1 MRITAKSALLFV
13 LWSTASAQS
22 PAPARVFEVAS
33 IRLHPPPINRMAMFS
48 TSGTSLTAEA
58 FSVIELVLYAY
69 DLKGFQVSSSQ
80 DSSFDLYQ
88 TMYDI
93 QAKAEGEGI
102 PTKDEF
108 RAMMRD
114 LLADRFQLKFHMEKK
129 EQPVYTLVVGKNGSK
144 LKESSPDSV
153 FSGHHGVNGR
163 NSQIDLVHAPADEIV
178 RAIRE
183 SGLDRPVLDRTGLKG
198 TYDVRLTYTPEFRIN
213 SGVELG
219 DVSVVDAVQTQLGLK
234 LEPQKAMIEI
244 LVVDHV
250 EKPTGN

>member
-33 IRLHPPPINRMAMFS
+33 IRPHLEPPHSIGIS
-48 TSGTSLTAEA
+48 TSGTRLTVEA
-58 FSVIELVLYAY
+58 SFVFGLIMYAY
-69 DLKGFQVSSSQ
+69 DLKNFQVSSLPGSN
-80 DSSFDLYQ
+80 SDLFQ

-114 LLADRFQLKFHMEKK
+114 LLADRFNLKFHMEKK
-129 EQPVYTLVVGKNGSK
+129 EQPVYALVVGKNGPTF
-144 LKESSPDSV
+144 KESSPDAV
-153 FSGHHGVNGR
+153 FSGHHVVNGR
-163 NSQIDLVHAPADEIV
+163 NTQVDLVKASVDEIV
-178 RAIRE
+178 VAVTN
-183 SGLDRPVLDRTGLKG
+183 SNLDRPVLDRTGLAG
-198 TYDVRLTYTPEFRIN
+198 TYDIKLVYTPEYVLNR
-213 SGVELG
+213 GVEPG
-219 DVSVVDAVQTQLGLK
+219 DVTVFDAVQSQLGLK
-234 LEPQKAMIEI
+234 LEPQKAMIDI